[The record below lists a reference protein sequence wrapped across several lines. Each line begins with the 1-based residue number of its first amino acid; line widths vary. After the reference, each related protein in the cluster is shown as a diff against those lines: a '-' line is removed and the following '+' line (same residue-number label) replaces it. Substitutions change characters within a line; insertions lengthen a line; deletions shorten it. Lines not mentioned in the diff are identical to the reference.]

1 MKAIWVVL
9 GSLVLFGCAS
19 LPDNYS
25 ELTIEQL
32 IKGIS
37 SNNKPKIMPS
47 NYSVE
52 VYEEIEMFTANYN
65 VVGSYTSGLVL
76 NAIEEA
82 KKYCLEKGFETS
94 EVLNK
99 RERYFLFCSSGNSS
113 FIAFHYVSTQ
123 RAGWDTGQTFA
134 YFDHIAFFNISKHF
148 GETDIDIVASKI
160 SEFEESSVDQE
171 YVLDYRPIQVD
182 EVVSLFNEQIK

>member
-1 MKAIWVVL
+1 MKVILVVL
-9 GSLVLFGCAS
+9 GSLILFGCAS
-19 LPDNYS
+19 LPDDYS

-52 VYEEIEMFTANYN
+52 VYDGIEMYTANYN

-94 EVLNK
+94 EMSNI

-113 FIAFHYVSTQ
+113 FIAFHYVSKQ

-134 YFDHIAFFNISKHF
+134 YFDHIAFFNVNESFRK
-148 GETDIDIVASKI
+148 TNIDIVASKI
-160 SEFEESSVDQE
+160 TEFEKSTVDQE

-182 EVVSLFNEQIK
+182 EVVSLFNEQSK